1 MTCVRLDCVD
11 ILYVQ
16 EHRGN
21 RENEMTSKYNV
32 TRHDG
37 IDESKQIV
45 IHKTTPEAAREIAN
59 QKKAEEPRGSSTHYT
74 VDKA

>member
-21 RENEMTSKYNV
+21 RENEMKYNV

-45 IHKTTPEAAREIAN
+45 IHKTTAEAARKIAG
-59 QKKAEEPRGSSTHYT
+59 QMKAEEQRGSSTWYT